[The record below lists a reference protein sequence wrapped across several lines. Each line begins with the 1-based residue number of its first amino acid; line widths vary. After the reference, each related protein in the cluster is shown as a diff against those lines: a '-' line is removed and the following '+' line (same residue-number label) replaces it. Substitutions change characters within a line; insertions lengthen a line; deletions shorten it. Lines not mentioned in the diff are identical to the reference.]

1 MKLIHA
7 LVLSLLCTSCGSIWQ
22 SRVSRPNI
30 ILILSDDMGYSDIGC
45 YGSEI
50 MTPNL
55 DKLARNGLRFSQ
67 FYNTGRCCPTRGAL
81 LTGVYSHQAGLGHMM
96 ADQKVRG
103 YQGDLSK
110 EVVTIAE
117 VMNEVGYNTY
127 MAGKWHVTPSPEQK
141 KNYSKDNWPLQ
152 RGFNRFYGTI
162 HGGGSFYDPSSLTR
176 DNEFVSP
183 YNDPEYTPDTYY
195 YTDAISDHAVRFIKE
210 NDSTTPFFMYVSYT
224 AAHWPMHALNR
235 DIKKYAGKYSDG
247 YKATRKRRIEKMT
260 KLGMLAPQWQIT
272 PKDGRLWS
280 SVKNKKWEE
289 RGMEVY
295 AAMIDS
301 MDQGIGRIINQL
313 ENDGQL
319 ENTLILFM
327 QDNGGCAEAA
337 GRKSRKPIKSTIAKE
352 DLQPNMIPHVT
363 RDNRP
368 VLTGEDVMPGGPD
381 SFIGYGLDWAN
392 VSNTPFR
399 LYKHYVHEGGI
410 STPLIAHWPKGI
422 KVKNEWRHTPAHLI
436 DVMAT
441 CIDIGKASYPSTY
454 NGNKIIPV
462 EGKNLTPVFEDDSME
477 ERMIFF
483 EHERNRAVRAGKWK
497 LVAKGLDGNWE
508 LYDMEAD
515 RTEMNNLAAKEP
527 EKTKELKIAWEQW
540 AQRAFVKPFP
550 AEIFPKY

>member
-1 MKLIHA
+1 
-7 LVLSLLCTSCGSIWQ
+7 
-22 SRVSRPNI
+22 
-30 ILILSDDMGYSDIGC
+30 
-45 YGSEI
+45 
-50 MTPNL
+50 
-55 DKLARNGLRFSQ
+55 
-67 FYNTGRCCPTRGAL
+67 
-81 LTGVYSHQAGLGHMM
+81 
-96 ADQKVRG
+96 
-103 YQGDLSK
+103 
-110 EVVTIAE
+110 
-117 VMNEVGYNTY
+117 
-127 MAGKWHVTPSPEQK
+127 
-141 KNYSKDNWPLQ
+141 
-152 RGFNRFYGTI
+152 
-162 HGGGSFYDPSSLTR
+162 
-176 DNEFVSP
+176 
-183 YNDPEYTPDTYY
+183 
-195 YTDAISDHAVRFIKE
+195 
-210 NDSTTPFFMYVSYT
+210 
-224 AAHWPMHALNR
+224 
-235 DIKKYAGKYSDG
+235 
-247 YKATRKRRIEKMT
+247 MT
-260 KLGMLAPQWQIT
+260 KLGMLSPQWQIT
-272 PKDGRLWS
+272 PKDGRFWS

-301 MDQGIGRIINQL
+301 MDQGIGRIIDQL

-337 GRKSRKPIKSTIAKE
+337 GRKPRKPIKSTIAKE

-422 KVKNEWRHTPAHLI
+422 KAKNEWRHTPAHLI

-462 EGKNLTPVFEDDSME
+462 EGKNLISIFEDDSMD

-508 LYDMEAD
+508 LYDMKAD
-515 RTEMNNLAAKEP
+515 RTEMNDLAAKEP
-527 EKTKELKIAWEQW
+527 DKAKELEIAWEQW

-550 AEIFPKY
+550 AEIFPQY